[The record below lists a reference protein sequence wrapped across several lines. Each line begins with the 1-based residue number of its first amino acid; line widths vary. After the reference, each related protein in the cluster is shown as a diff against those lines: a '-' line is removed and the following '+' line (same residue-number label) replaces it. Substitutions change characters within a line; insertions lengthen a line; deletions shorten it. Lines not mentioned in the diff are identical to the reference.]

1 MSVTLDSA
9 PTYWIKPHQWS
20 LGLCLAVV
28 LHAGVAGAVLWQN
41 DPPPGA
47 VSAGTGGIEVS
58 LGPIGGSPGSA
69 VPVQPDVSEAE
80 MVEAPVETVTPQ
92 DPPPDVQTIEPP
104 PPPQEVIEIAEA
116 VDVVDVQEPITPPE
130 PEEVLE
136 IISEELPVM
145 PEKPPEPQR
154 PKPQEKPIAQK
165 PVTEQPETP
174 KPVEAPAVQTAEPNP
189 VQEVQTASAPA
200 AVSGNQGKAG
210 HENSREAGSADA
222 QAAGGIPGSTADY
235 IATLQAWLARH
246 KEYPRSAQKRGQ
258 EGTALLYFVIDRYG
272 RVLEHRLRQSSGYR
286 VLDKEVM
293 AMIER
298 AQPLPSIP
306 DDMPM
311 QQMELVLPVQFFL
324 RQ

>member
-130 PEEVLE
+130 PEEVIE

-154 PKPQEKPIAQK
+154 PKPQEKPVAQK

-174 KPVEAPAVQTAEPNP
+174 KPVEAPAVQKPGTRGADRVGPRGSFGQSGKGRSRKQP
-189 VQEVQTASAPA
+189 RGRQCGCPGCWRYSWQHGRLHCYAASLVSATQGISQIGPETGPGRNR
-200 AVSGNQGKAG
+200 AVVFC
-210 HENSREAGSADA
+210 H
-222 QAAGGIPGSTADY
+222 
-235 IATLQAWLARH
+235 
-246 KEYPRSAQKRGQ
+246 
-258 EGTALLYFVIDRYG
+258 
-272 RVLEHRLRQSSGYR
+272 
-286 VLDKEVM
+286 
-293 AMIER
+293 
-298 AQPLPSIP
+298 
-306 DDMPM
+306 
-311 QQMELVLPVQFFL
+311 
-324 RQ
+324 

>member
-1 MSVTLDSA
+1 
-9 PTYWIKPHQWS
+9 
-20 LGLCLAVV
+20 
-28 LHAGVAGAVLWQN
+28 
-41 DPPPGA
+41 
-47 VSAGTGGIEVS
+47 
-58 LGPIGGSPGSA
+58 
-69 VPVQPDVSEAE
+69 

-130 PEEVLE
+130 PEEVIE

-154 PKPQEKPIAQK
+154 PKPQEKPVAQK

-222 QAAGGIPGSTADY
+222 QTAGGIPGSTADY

-258 EGTALLYFVIDRYG
+258 EGTALLYFVIDRNG
-272 RVLEHRLRQSSGYR
+272 QVLEHRLRESSGYR

-298 AQPLPSIP
+298 AQPLPRIP

>member
-20 LGLCLAVV
+20 LSLCLAVV

-58 LGPIGGSPGSA
+58 LGPIGGAPGST

-92 DPPPDVQTIEPP
+92 DPPPDAQTIESP

-130 PEEVLE
+130 PEEVIE

-154 PKPQEKPIAQK
+154 PKPQEKPVAQK

-174 KPVEAPAVQTAEPNP
+174 KPVEAPAVQTAEPSP

-258 EGTALLYFVIDRYG
+258 EGTALLYFVIDRNG
-272 RVLEHRLRQSSGYR
+272 RVLEHQLRQSSGYR
-286 VLDKEVM
+286 ALDKEVM